1 MFVGDGCYYGTIHIA
16 VAARKYFSRMFVVTA
31 VNWCT
36 WVNVEQHLFLS
47 FSFFVRVLDGVFF
60 FGWRGR
66 SGVLLQQRFRKG
78 SVFSAVKIGNSHSVE
93 IMREMVK
100 SGGMPPPFSVKPG
113 GARRCTYAMQGRSRM
128 TIDPRIPTMPGR
140 ITSGFHQPGRH
151 WGPGKE
157 NTSAGGAR
165 ACPNLS

>member
-60 FGWRGR
+60 LVGAVGRVCCYSSDLERGPFLAR
-66 SGVLLQQRFRKG
+66 SKLETR
-78 SVFSAVKIGNSHSVE
+78 I
-93 IMREMVK
+93 
-100 SGGMPPPFSVKPG
+100 
-113 GARRCTYAMQGRSRM
+113 RS
-128 TIDPRIPTMPGR
+128 
-140 ITSGFHQPGRH
+140 
-151 WGPGKE
+151 K
-157 NTSAGGAR
+157 
-165 ACPNLS
+165 L